1 MSEISASAIE
11 ILTPEL
17 ERLLEKYDRP
27 GPRYTSYPTA
37 PAWDELPSSRMREA
51 LHDYAARDDK
61 GEAPPLSLY
70 VHVPF
75 CEERCLYCGCN
86 VVIAPED
93 KVSVPYMEV
102 LKQDIELNAKELGRK
117 RRVSWLHLGGG
128 TPTYLQPAQLRD
140 MMGWM
145 REAFDFLPDAEISI
159 EVDPVVT
166 TDDHLRTL
174 RELGFNR
181 ISMGV
186 QDTNPKVQKAVQR
199 VQPAALTDK
208 FYGLCRE
215 LGFPSVNM
223 DLVYGLPYQ
232 TVDSFRET
240 IDHIAAWR
248 PDRIA
253 LFNYAHVPWI
263 KPHQAQMPTEAMPV
277 PREKLAI
284 FIESLRRFREHGYT
298 AIGLDHL
305 ALPDDDLAVA
315 LKDEKLRRNF
325 MGYTTQPESESLAFG
340 VTGISEI
347 SGTYIQNLTRL
358 SEYQR
363 CVRGGELPTE
373 RGLVMSDDDRIRND
387 VIMDLMCNLVIHKP
401 AIAGRYGI
409 DFDEYFSDALDGLRE
424 MQEDGLVN
432 LLEDRVEITD
442 QGQLLVRNAAM
453 FFDAYLEPPGS
464 SDKPLYS
471 RTV

>member
-1 MSEISASAIE
+1 MSEISASARE

-37 PAWDELPSSRMREA
+37 PAWEELPASRMREA
-51 LHDYAARDDK
+51 LHDYAARDDR

-93 KVSVPYMEV
+93 KVSMPYMEV
-102 LKQDIELNAKELGRK
+102 LEKDIGINARELGRK

-140 MMGWM
+140 MMGWL
-145 REAFDFLPDAEISI
+145 REAFEFLPDAEISI

-166 TDDHLRTL
+166 TGDHLRTL

-199 VQPAALTDK
+199 VQPAELTDR

-240 IDHIAAWR
+240 IDHVAAWR

-263 KPHQAQMPTEAMPV
+263 KPHQSQMPTAAMPV

-305 ALPDDDLAVA
+305 AIPEDDLAVA
-315 LKDEKLRRNF
+315 LRDEKLRRNF

-363 CVRGGELPTE
+363 CIRAGELPTE
-373 RGLVMSDDDRIRND
+373 RGLVMSEDDRIRND

-401 AIAGRYGI
+401 AIATRHGI
-409 DFDEYFSDALDGLRE
+409 DFDEYFSDALDGLSE
-424 MQEDGLVN
+424 MRDDGLVN

>member
-1 MSEISASAIE
+1 MTEISASALE

-17 ERLLEKYDRP
+17 ERLLQKYDRP

-37 PAWDELPSSRMREA
+37 PAWEKLPSSRMHEA

-93 KVSVPYMEV
+93 KVSVPYMDV
-102 LKQDIELNAKELGRK
+102 LKQDIALNANELGRK

-128 TPTYLQPAQLRD
+128 TPTYLQPAQLKD

-145 REAFDFLPDAEISI
+145 REAFEFLPDAEISI

-166 TDDHLRTL
+166 TADHLRTL
-174 RELGFNR
+174 REIGFNR

-186 QDTNPKVQKAVQR
+186 QDTNPKVQRAVQR
-199 VQPAALTDK
+199 VQPAELTDK

-232 TVDSFRET
+232 TVDTFRET

-263 KPHQAQMPTEAMPV
+263 KPHQNQMPTEALPA

-305 ALPDDDLAVA
+305 ALPGDDLAVA
-315 LKDEKLRRNF
+315 LNEEKLRRNF

-363 CVRGGELPTE
+363 CVRAGELPTE
-373 RGLVMSDDDRIRND
+373 RGLVMSQDDRIRND

-409 DFDEYFSDALDGLRE
+409 DFDEYFSEALDGLCE
-424 MQEDGLVN
+424 MQEDGLVK

-453 FFDAYLEPPGS
+453 FFDAHLEPPGS

>member
-1 MSEISASAIE
+1 MSEVSASANQ

-17 ERLLEKYDRP
+17 DRLLEKYDRP

-37 PAWDELPSSRMREA
+37 PAWQVLPASRMREA
-51 LHDYAARDDK
+51 LHDYARRDDA
-61 GEAPPLSLY
+61 GDAPPLSLY

-86 VVIAPED
+86 VVIAPQD
-93 KVSVPYMEV
+93 KVSVPYMDV
-102 LKQDIELNAKELGRK
+102 LKRDIELNAKELGKK

-128 TPTYLQPAQLRD
+128 TPTYLQPQQLRD
-140 MMGWM
+140 MVQWL
-145 REAFDFLPDAEISI
+145 REAFEFLPDAEISI

-174 RELGFNR
+174 REIGFNR

-186 QDTNPKVQKAVQR
+186 QDTNPKVQQAVQR
-199 VQPAALTDK
+199 VQPAELTER
-208 FYGLCRE
+208 FYRLCRD

-240 IDHIAAWR
+240 VDHIAAWR

-263 KPHQAQMPTEAMPV
+263 KPHQNRMPTEALPV

-284 FIESLRRFREHGYT
+284 FIDSLHRFEEHGYT
-298 AIGLDHL
+298 AIGLDHF
-305 ALPDDDLAVA
+305 AVPEDDLARA
-315 LKDEKLRRNF
+315 LADEKLRRNF
-325 MGYTTQPESESLAFG
+325 MGYTTQPETESLAFG

-347 SGTYIQNLTRL
+347 SGTYIQNLSRL

-363 CVRGGELPTE
+363 AIRAGDLPTE
-373 RGLVMSDDDRIRND
+373 RGLVMSEDDRVRND

-401 AIAGRYGI
+401 AVEERWGIA
-409 DFDEYFSDALDGLRE
+409 FDEYFADALDGLRE

-432 LLEDRVEITD
+432 LLADRVEVTE
-442 QGQLLVRNAAM
+442 QGRLLVRNAAM
-453 FFDAYLEPPGS
+453 FFDAYLQPAGS
-464 SDKPLYS
+464 GDKPLYS

>member
-1 MSEISASAIE
+1 
-11 ILTPEL
+11 
-17 ERLLEKYDRP
+17 
-27 GPRYTSYPTA
+27 
-37 PAWDELPSSRMREA
+37 
-51 LHDYAARDDK
+51 
-61 GEAPPLSLY
+61 
-70 VHVPF
+70 
-75 CEERCLYCGCN
+75 
-86 VVIAPED
+86 
-93 KVSVPYMEV
+93 
-102 LKQDIELNAKELGRK
+102 
-117 RRVSWLHLGGG
+117 
-128 TPTYLQPAQLRD
+128 
-140 MMGWM
+140 
-145 REAFDFLPDAEISI
+145 
-159 EVDPVVT
+159 
-166 TDDHLRTL
+166 
-174 RELGFNR
+174 
-181 ISMGV
+181 
-186 QDTNPKVQKAVQR
+186 
-199 VQPAALTDK
+199 
-208 FYGLCRE
+208 
-215 LGFPSVNM
+215 
-223 DLVYGLPYQ
+223 
-232 TVDSFRET
+232 VDSFRKT
-240 IDHIAAWR
+240 IDHVAAWR

-263 KPHQAQMPTEAMPV
+263 KPHQAQMPTAAMPI

-315 LKDEKLRRNF
+315 LKEEKLRRNF

-363 CVRGGELPTE
+363 CVRSGELPTE
-373 RGLVMSDDDRIRND
+373 RGLAMSDDDRIRND

-401 AIAGRYGI
+401 AIARRYGI

-424 MQEDGLVN
+424 MQDDGLVN

>member
-1 MSEISASAIE
+1 MSEVSASANE
-11 ILTPEL
+11 IMTPEL

-37 PAWDELPSSRMREA
+37 PAWNEMPSSKMREA
-51 LHDYAARDDK
+51 LHDYAKRDDA

-75 CEERCLYCGCN
+75 CEQRCLYCGCN

-93 KVSVPYMEV
+93 KVSVPYMDV
-102 LKQDIELNAKELGRK
+102 LKQDIELNAKELGKK

-128 TPTYLQPAQLRD
+128 TPTYLQPQQLKDMMDWLRD
-140 MMGWM
+140 GF
-145 REAFDFLPDAEISI
+145 EFLPDCEISI

-166 TDDHLRTL
+166 TEAHLRML
-174 RELGFNR
+174 ADLGFNR

-186 QDTNPKVQKAVQR
+186 QDTNPKVQEAVQR
-199 VQPAALTDK
+199 VQPAEVTEK
-208 FYGLCRE
+208 FYRLCRE

-263 KPHQAQMPTEAMPV
+263 KPHQNKMPTEALPV
-277 PREKLAI
+277 PREKMAI

-305 ALPDDDLAVA
+305 AVPEDDLAVA
-315 LKDEKLRRNF
+315 LDGEKLRRNF
-325 MGYTTQPESESLAFG
+325 MGYTTQPETESLAFG

-347 SGTYIQNLTRL
+347 SGAYIQNLTRL

-363 CVRGGELPTE
+363 TVRAGELPTE
-373 RGLVMSDDDRIRND
+373 RGLAMSDDDRIRND

-401 AIAGRYGI
+401 AIAERYGI
-409 DFDEYFSDALDGLRE
+409 DFDAYFADALAGLKE
-424 MQEDGLVN
+424 MQADGLVN

-453 FFDAYLEPPGS
+453 FFDAYLEPAGK

>member
-1 MSEISASAIE
+1 MSEISASARE
-11 ILTPEL
+11 ILDPDL

-37 PAWDELPSSRMREA
+37 PAWGELNADRMKQA
-51 LHDYAARDDK
+51 LHDYAKRDDA

-75 CEERCLYCGCN
+75 CERRCLYCGCN
-86 VVIAPED
+86 VVIAPQD
-93 KVSVPYMEV
+93 KVSVPYMDV
-102 LKQDIELNAKELGRK
+102 LEQDIRLNAAELGKK

-128 TPTYLQPAQLRD
+128 TPTYLQPEQLGDMVGWLRD
-140 MMGWM
+140 
-145 REAFDFLPDAEISI
+145 AFDFLPDAEVSV

-166 TDDHLRTL
+166 TVDHLRKL

-186 QDTNPKVQKAVQR
+186 QDTDPKVQEAVGRPQS
-199 VQPAALTDK
+199 PELTRD
-208 FYGLCRE
+208 FYQHCRD
-215 LGFPSVNM
+215 LGFESVNM

-232 TVDSFRET
+232 TVDTFRKT

-263 KPHQAQMPTEAMPV
+263 KPHQAQMPTEAMPA

-284 FIESLRRFREHGYT
+284 FIDSLRRFREHGYT

-305 ALPDDDLAVA
+305 AIPEDDLAKA
-315 LKDEKLRRNF
+315 LAGEELRRNF
-325 MGYTTQPESESLAFG
+325 MGYTTQPQTESLAFG

-358 SEYQR
+358 SDYQR
-363 CVRGGELPTE
+363 TIRAGELPTE
-373 RGLVMSDDDRIRND
+373 RGLAMSDDDRIRND

-401 AIAGRYGI
+401 AIAERYSI
-409 DFDEYFSDALDGLRE
+409 DFDEYFADALDGLRS
-424 MQEDGLVN
+424 MQEDGLVK
-432 LLEDRVEITD
+432 LLEDRVEVTD
-442 QGQLLVRNAAM
+442 RGQLLVRNAAM
-453 FFDAYLEPPGS
+453 FFDAYLEPAGEG
-464 SDKPLYS
+464 DKPLYS

>member
-1 MSEISASAIE
+1 MTDISASAAE

-17 ERLLEKYDRP
+17 ERLLDKYDRP

-37 PAWDELPSSRMREA
+37 PAWEELPSSRMREA

-102 LKQDIELNAKELGRK
+102 LQQDIALNARELGRK

-128 TPTYLQPAQLRD
+128 TPTYLQPAQLED

-166 TDDHLRTL
+166 TGDHLRAL

-186 QDTNPKVQKAVQR
+186 QDTNPKVQQAVQR
-199 VQPAALTDK
+199 VQPAELTDQ

-284 FIESLRRFREHGYT
+284 FIESLRRFRAHGYT

-315 LKDEKLRRNF
+315 LKQEELRRNF

-363 CVRGGELPTE
+363 SVRAGELPTE
-373 RGLVMSDDDRIRND
+373 RGLAMSDDDRIRND

-401 AIAGRYGI
+401 AITGRYGI

-453 FFDAYLEPPGS
+453 FFDAYLEPPGN

>member
-1 MSEISASAIE
+1 MSEVSASARQ

-17 ERLLEKYDRP
+17 DRLLEKYDRP

-37 PAWDELPSSRMREA
+37 PAWEELPESRMREA
-51 LHDYAARDDK
+51 LEDYARRDDA

-70 VHVPF
+70 IHVPF

-102 LKQDIELNAKELGRK
+102 LRQDIELNAKVLGPK
-117 RRVSWLHLGGG
+117 RRVTWLHLGGG
-128 TPTYLQPAQLRD
+128 TPTYLQPQQLRD
-140 MMGWM
+140 MMGWL
-145 REAFDFLPDAEISI
+145 REAFEFLPDAEISI

-166 TDDHLRTL
+166 TDAHLRTL
-174 RELGFNR
+174 REIGFNR

-186 QDTNPKVQKAVQR
+186 QDTNPKVQHAVQR
-199 VQPAALTDK
+199 VQPAELTER

-232 TVDSFRET
+232 SVDSFRET
-240 IDHIAAWR
+240 VDHIAAWR

-263 KPHQAQMPTEAMPV
+263 KPHQNRMPTEALPV

-284 FIESLRRFREHGYT
+284 FIDSLRRFEEHGYT
-298 AIGLDHL
+298 AIGLDHFAVPEDEL
-305 ALPDDDLAVA
+305 AQA
-315 LKDEKLRRNF
+315 LGKEELRRNF
-325 MGYTTQPESESLAFG
+325 MGYTTQPETESLAFG

-363 CVRGGELPTE
+363 AVRKGELPTE
-373 RGLVMSDDDRIRND
+373 RGLVMSEDDRIRND

-401 AIAGRYGI
+401 RIVERWGI
-409 DFDEYFSDALDGLRE
+409 DFDQYFGTALDGLRE
-424 MQEDGLVN
+424 MQDDGLVN
-432 LLEDRVEITD
+432 LLEDRVEVTD
-442 QGQLLVRNAAM
+442 RGRLLVRNAAM
-453 FFDAYLEPPGS
+453 FFDAYLQPAGS